1 MKIQNA
7 TRQGW
12 LEAEQGDGIVL
23 NLLGRARGRV
33 QKEKSPT
40 VQTGGDTQGV
50 AVMTDD
56 KKLTIRKLTEKECLM
71 LQGFTAEEA
80 DRLRNA
86 EKNGKRQFPKTAL
99 YKFAGN
105 AVCVACFERITE
117 QILDDMDGLNKQAR
131 EIKRNTLDAWM
142 GSE

>member
-12 LEAEQGDGIVL
+12 LEAEPGDGIVL

-40 VQTGGDTQGV
+40 LHTGGDTTGV
-50 AVMTDD
+50 AVMTET
-56 KKLTIRKLTEKECLM
+56 KTPTIRKLTEKECLM

-86 EKNGKRQFPKTAL
+86 EKDGKRLFPKTLL
-99 YKFAGN
+99 YRFAGN

-117 QILDDMDGLNKQAR
+117 QILDDMERPRAESR
-131 EIKRNTLDAWM
+131 STLDAWT

>member
-12 LEAEQGDGIVL
+12 LEAEPGDGVVL

-40 VQTGGDTQGV
+40 LHTGGGECTG
-50 AVMTDD
+50 ATVMTDT
-56 KKLTIRKLTEKECLM
+56 KPTIRKLTEKECLM

-80 DRLRNA
+80 DRLRTA
-86 EKNGKRQFPKTAL
+86 EKDGKRQFPKTAL

-117 QILDDMDGLNKQAR
+117 QILDDMDEPRAPSKS
-131 EIKRNTLDAWM
+131 TLDAW
-142 GSE
+142 GC